1 MGAYF
6 FTQCK
11 RLLRYLPGAFLV
23 ALLLMA
29 GTALAFGALQE
40 SNLRDNMQK
49 ASVAIVGDTDNEFLQ
64 MGLSTLK
71 AFDSTRLSL
80 ELHYMQQDEAWRALS
95 AGQIAGFV
103 VIPEGF
109 VEEAFRGNILQLEF
123 VSTAGATGLVSI
135 FKEEITRSISDLLV
149 SSQKGVFGMAEVM
162 TDQGFSHRLS
172 GKLDEMSVLYLDYVF
187 TRDRIFS
194 LETLG
199 VAGSAD
205 LTTYLLCGFTIL
217 LSMLVC
223 LSFAP
228 ALTCKSSALGQAL
241 CARGRSAAG
250 QSLCDLLA
258 YGCMTALV
266 LFPILIAATCL
277 GGCQLSTHAL
287 LGFIPIWLVIT
298 CFSFMM
304 CSLSSQLIGGVLLQF
319 FCVLLLGFLSGC
331 MYPLYFFPLSM
342 QQLAAWLPPAL
353 SRTQLANILTGT
365 SNPVVLW
372 LLIYSFAFAGLG
384 CLLRGRR
391 IKGGTPV

>member
-29 GTALAFGALQE
+29 GTAFAFGALQE
-40 SNLRDNMQK
+40 SNHRDNMQK

-80 ELHYMQQDEAWRALS
+80 DLHYMQQDEAWRALS

-103 VIPEGF
+103 VIPEDF

-149 SSQKGVFGMAEVM
+149 SSQKGVFGMAKAM

-199 VAGSAD
+199 VSGEAN
-205 LTTYLLCGFTIL
+205 LTTYLLCGFSIL

-228 ALTCKSSALGQAL
+228 AMTCKSNALGQVLYAK
-241 CARGRSAAG
+241 GRSAAG
-250 QSLCDLLA
+250 QSLCDFLA
-258 YGCMTALV
+258 YGCMTAPV
-266 LFPILIAATCL
+266 LFPVLITVTCF
-277 GGCQLSTHAL
+277 GGSGLSGDAL
-287 LGFIPIWLVIT
+287 LYFVPIWLVIT
-298 CFSFMM
+298 GFSFMM
-304 CSLSSQLIGGVLLQF
+304 CSLSSQLISSVLMQF

-331 MYPLYFFPLSM
+331 MYPLYFFPLSV

-353 SRTQLANILTGT
+353 ARTQLANILTGA
-365 SNPVVLW
+365 SNPAVLG
-372 LLIYSFAFAGLG
+372 LLGYGLLFAGLG
-384 CLLRGRR
+384 CLLRSHR
-391 IKGGTPV
+391 IKGGTTG